1 MDVQQ
6 QQQGGYGGGCGG
18 AAGGCGGGCAAGGCV
33 AGGCI
38 GGGYAGG
45 GYDLLSDGYTRVTLL
60 GRTDYL
66 LPILAFFRVQLYA
79 SSSCPKEGKK
89 VASICVPEKLHG

>member
-6 QQQGGYGGGCGG
+6 QQQGGYGGGC
-18 AAGGCGGGCAAGGCV
+18 
-33 AGGCI
+33 
-38 GGGYAGG
+38 G

-66 LPILAFFRVQLYA
+66 PIFAFFRVQLYA